1 MIKAILLS
9 VVLAACFA
17 VGIFFK
23 NMLSNRCLLLRQ
35 MRYAL
40 DEIEMQIKYKNST
53 LREIFI
59 TLSNDS
65 RLRDL
70 TFINKTLEYM
80 GYESF
85 SDSYKKAV
93 SEFQGLGLTPRDREI
108 IGSIGQLL
116 GTVDS
121 ESQIAGLTLYKNEL
135 ETAFATASDDYKKK
149 AKLFSSLGLLSGVF
163 IVIILI

>member
-23 NMLSNRCLLLRQ
+23 NMLSNRVIILRQ

-59 TLSNDS
+59 ALSNDT

-70 TFINKTLEYM
+70 TFLNKTLEYM
-80 GYESF
+80 GYDSF

-121 ESQIAGLTLYKNEL
+121 ESQIAGLMLYKSEL
-135 ETAFATASDDYKKK
+135 DTAFINADEDYKKK
-149 AKLFSSLGLLSGVF
+149 AKLFSSLGLLAGVF
-163 IVIILI
+163 VVIVLI

>member
-1 MIKAILLS
+1 MIKIILLS
-9 VVLAACFA
+9 VVLASCFA

-23 NMLSNRCLLLRQ
+23 NTLSNRVLILRQ

-40 DEIEMQIKYKNST
+40 DEIELLIKYKNST

-59 TLSNDS
+59 AVSNDF

-80 GYESF
+80 GYDSF
-85 SDSYKKAV
+85 ADSYEKALK
-93 SEFQGLGLTPRDREI
+93 EYQGLGLTPRDREI
-108 IGSIGQLL
+108 IGGIGKLL
-116 GTVDS
+116 GTADS
-121 ESQIAGLTLYKNEL
+121 ESQIAGLALYKSEL
-135 ETAFATASDDYKKK
+135 DSAFEAAHDEYKKK
-149 AKLFSSLGLLSGVF
+149 SKLFSSLGLLSGVF

>member
-1 MIKAILLS
+1 MIKIILLS

-23 NMLSNRCLLLRQ
+23 NMLSNRRLLLRQ

-40 DEIEMQIKYKNST
+40 DEIEMLIKYKNST

-80 GYESF
+80 GYDSF
-85 SDSYKKAV
+85 ADSYKKAV
-93 SEFQGLGLTPRDREI
+93 SEYQGLGLTPRDREI

-121 ESQIAGLTLYKNEL
+121 DSQIAGLALYKKEL
-135 ETAFATASDDYKKK
+135 ETASAAADEDYKKK